1 MIYTLA
7 KNFFGTSSLFCALIR
22 IRIIVF
28 LKKLYLSLSFLVFF
42 LSYLSTS
49 LLFIILSTQ
58 ILSWQF
64 GPPRSGQRKFCA
76 NETKFVKTRRQVPA
90 SRYLILVRSRLQL
103 EFKLGCRGGA
113 THARYGAQVPLP
125 LVTKLRYRRSI
136 FNPEDPVG
144 LRANPLKVK
153 ASPVYICRR
162 SPGLPPRVTIPS
174 EERQLLSERPHSNAM
189 CRYNGDILILYAS
202 PRFFFSSQ

>member
-1 MIYTLA
+1 MSRENINDSFILQQ
-7 KNFFGTSSLFCALIR
+7 KIFLVHHHFFCALIR

-28 LKKLYLSLSFLVFF
+28 RKKTISFTIVFSVF

-64 GPPRSGQRKFCA
+64 GPSRSGQRKFCA
-76 NETKFVKTRRQVPA
+76 SETKFVKTRRQVPA

-144 LRANPLKVK
+144 PRANPLKVK

-174 EERQLLSERPHSNAM
+174 EERQLLSERPHSNAT
-189 CRYNGDILILYAS
+189 CRSLQ
-202 PRFFFSSQ
+202 R